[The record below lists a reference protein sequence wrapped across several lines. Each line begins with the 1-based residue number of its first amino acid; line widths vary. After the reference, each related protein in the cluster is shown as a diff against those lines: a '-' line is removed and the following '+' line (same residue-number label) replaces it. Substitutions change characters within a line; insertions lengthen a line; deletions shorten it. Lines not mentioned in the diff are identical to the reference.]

1 MIALALALATQ
12 TKEAIDAWRS
22 FRLCI
27 VCDEV
32 TTIRNKLVGYFLH
45 QQDAE
50 CDIVADQVYLET
62 QKRELIFEAWER
74 WTGTSHCV
82 ELVWTWCDGRKG
94 TTDVMEFRPKYTI
107 TYEYPNNQRS

>member
-32 TTIRNKLVGYFLH
+32 TTIRNKLV
-45 QQDAE
+45 DRR
-50 CDIVADQVYLET
+50 T
-62 QKRELIFEAWER
+62 QNV
-74 WTGTSHCV
+74 T
-82 ELVWTWCDGRKG
+82 
-94 TTDVMEFRPKYTI
+94 
-107 TYEYPNNQRS
+107 

>member
-1 MIALALALATQ
+1 MIALALALFTQ

-27 VCDEV
+27 VCAEV

-45 QQDAE
+45 QKDAE

-62 QKRELIFEAWER
+62 QKRELIFELGEVDR
-74 WTGTSHCV
+74 RQSLC
-82 ELVWTWCDGRKG
+82 
-94 TTDVMEFRPKYTI
+94 
-107 TYEYPNNQRS
+107 